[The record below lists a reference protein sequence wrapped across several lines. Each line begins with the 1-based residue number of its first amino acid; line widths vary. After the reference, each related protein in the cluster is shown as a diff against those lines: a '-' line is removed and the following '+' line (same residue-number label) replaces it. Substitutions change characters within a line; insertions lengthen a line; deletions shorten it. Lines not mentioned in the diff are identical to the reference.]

1 MSNSHLTAA
10 SVKCE
15 YELHKSC
22 PKAMLYSI
30 PATIFQHH
38 NSTFNTVND
47 GKWTSGKT
55 LSYQK
60 AIGQK
65 TYYKITIEIMAINRI
80 EENSRVHHSQRKKSR
95 RRYSPRILSFTEF
108 NSI

>member
-1 MSNSHLTAA
+1 MFLQPVSVVRVGIGVFVCVCVYLCVSNSYLTAA

-38 NSTFNTVND
+38 NSTFNTEWWQVD
-47 GKWTSGKT
+47 IGKT
-55 LSYQK
+55 LLQHWP
-60 AIGQK
+60 K

-80 EENSRVHHSQRKKSR
+80 EKGRQ
-95 RRYSPRILSFTEF
+95 LSA
-108 NSI
+108 